1 MWNFHIDIKV
11 LISSLLNV
19 VLLFANFEIKF
30 KRQWGSNP
38 GDFGDWQCRWP
49 LINIDIYMYEMIYR
63 IKLNLTV

>member
-38 GDFGDWQCRWP
+38 GDFGD
-49 LINIDIYMYEMIYR
+49 
-63 IKLNLTV
+63 